1 MYSSYIYYVYTDCC
15 CMEDKLLSR
24 ENIIW
29 PITFETLLRDHM
41 RFGIDR
47 DMGESIYTPKE
58 LGLLRKMGPNGQ

>member
-1 MYSSYIYYVYTDCC
+1 
-15 CMEDKLLSR
+15 MEDKLLSR
-24 ENIIW
+24 EDIIW
-29 PITFETLLRDHM
+29 SITFETLLRNHL

>member
-1 MYSSYIYYVYTDCC
+1 
-15 CMEDKLLSR
+15 MENKLLSR

-29 PITFETLLRDHM
+29 SISFEVMLRNYM

-58 LGLLRKMGPNGQ
+58 LCMLRKMGPNGQ